1 MTMFEAIQILPGA
14 SGTTRQLRILLYC
27 RALSIFVPTG
37 MRPMSSIRMLLAD
50 DYAPWRVQARK
61 LLQQRPDCHI
71 TEACDGMEAVQ
82 RAAELD
88 PDIVLLDIGM
98 PVLNGIEAA
107 KRIREATP
115 QSKIIFVTQD
125 GDADLKAA
133 ALAAGA

>member
-1 MTMFEAIQILPGA
+1 M
-14 SGTTRQLRILLYC
+14 SKVRIL
-27 RALSIFVPTG
+27 V
-37 MRPMSSIRMLLAD
+37 AD
-50 DYAPWRVQARK
+50 DYKPWRAQARE

-71 TEACDGMEAVQ
+71 TEACDGREAVQ
-82 RAAELD
+82 KATELS

-107 KRIREATP
+107 NKIRETTP

-133 ALAAGA
+133 ALAAGAEAYVLKANAATELLPVIAAALPDRSPICITH